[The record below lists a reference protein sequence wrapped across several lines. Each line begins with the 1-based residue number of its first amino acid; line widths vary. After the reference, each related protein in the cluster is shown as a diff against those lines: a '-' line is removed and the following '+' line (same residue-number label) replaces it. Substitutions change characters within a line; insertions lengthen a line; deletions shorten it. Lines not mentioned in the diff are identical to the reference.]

1 MMKNKNLI
9 AVIAYDISQLLLLGI
24 FIYYNFIIG
33 REKFTPDVEYQMN
46 MALGTL
52 IIVLSI
58 LGIYMNRR
66 IFEVFK
72 LEKEYEIQQIN
83 LKNIHAL
90 NNLQR
95 SQRHDFLNHLHV
107 IHHLAESEETKAL
120 KNYVE
125 RIYQEVYDA
134 NIKVNTGLIEV
145 DALLQ
150 SKLSMAKIKG
160 IAIEM
165 INEANLKDIKVEPWK
180 LISILGN
187 IIDNAIDACM
197 EGNTDNRNITVE
209 LRETKFK
216 YLFSIKNTGPLIS
229 HDNLEKIFSTG
240 FTTKGDRGQGLGLSI
255 CKKYVEEHDGKIE
268 VKSNRDETIFTI
280 EFYRF

>member
-1 MMKNKNLI
+1 MKNKNLI

-52 IIVLSI
+52 IILLSI

-134 NIKVNTGLIEV
+134 NIKLNTGLIEV
-145 DALLQ
+145 DALLR

-197 EGNTDNRNITVE
+197 EGDTDNRNIAVE

-240 FTTKGDRGQGLGLSI
+240 FTTKGDRGRGLGLSI

-280 EFYRF
+280 EFYKF

>member
-1 MMKNKNLI
+1 MRNKNLI
-9 AVIAYDISQLLLLGI
+9 AVIAYDVAQLLLLGI
-24 FIYYNFIIG
+24 FIYYNFIID
-33 REKFTPDVEYQMN
+33 REKFTPVVEYQLN
-46 MALGTL
+46 IALGGL
-52 IIVLSI
+52 IILLSI

-72 LEKEYEIQQIN
+72 IEKEYEIQQVN
-83 LKNIHAL
+83 LKNIYAL
-90 NNLQR
+90 DNLQR

-107 IHHLAESEETKAL
+107 IHHLAEIEESKAL

-134 NIKVNTGLIEV
+134 NIKVNTGLLEV

-150 SKLSMAKIKG
+150 SKFSVAKIKK

-165 INEANLKDIKVEPWK
+165 INEANLRDLKIESWK

-197 EGNTDNRNITVE
+197 EGNIDQRRIVVE

-216 YLFSIKNTGPLIS
+216 YLFYIKNTGIPIAQE
-229 HDNLEKIFSTG
+229 NLEKIFLTG

-255 CKKYVEEHDGKIE
+255 CKKYIEENDGKID
-268 VKSNRDETIFTI
+268 VSSNNEETVFMI

>member
-1 MMKNKNLI
+1 MRNKNLI
-9 AVIAYDISQLLLLGI
+9 AVIAYDVSQLLLLGI
-24 FIYYNFIIG
+24 FIYYNFVIG
-33 REKFTPDVEYQMN
+33 REKFTPVVEYQMN
-46 MALGTL
+46 MALGIL
-52 IIVLSI
+52 IILLSI

-72 LEKEYEIQQIN
+72 IEKEYEIQQIN
-83 LKNIHAL
+83 LKNIYAL

-107 IHHLAESEETKAL
+107 IHHLAETEESKAL

-134 NIKVNTGLIEV
+134 NMKVNTGLLEV

-150 SKLSMAKIKG
+150 SKFSMAKIKG

-165 INEANLKDIKVEPWK
+165 INEANLKDIKIESWK

-197 EGNTDNRNITVE
+197 EGDKENRKIVVE
-209 LRETKFK
+209 LKETKFK
-216 YLFSIKNTGPLIS
+216 YLFYIKNTGAPILQE
-229 HDNLEKIFSTG
+229 NMEKIFLAG
-240 FTTKGDRGQGLGLSI
+240 FTTKGEKGQGLGLSI
-255 CKKYVEEHDGKIE
+255 CKKYIEENDGKIE
-268 VKSNRDETIFTI
+268 VNSNNNGTIFTV
-280 EFYRF
+280 EFYKF

>member
-1 MMKNKNLI
+1 MKNKNLI

>member
-1 MMKNKNLI
+1 MRNKNLI
-9 AVIAYDISQLLLLGI
+9 AVIAYDVAQLLLLGI
-24 FIYYNFIIG
+24 FIYYNFIIDK
-33 REKFTPDVEYQMN
+33 EKFTPVVEYQLN
-46 MALGTL
+46 IALGGL
-52 IIVLSI
+52 IILLSI

-72 LEKEYEIQQIN
+72 IEKEYEIQQVN
-83 LKNIHAL
+83 LKNIYAL
-90 NNLQR
+90 DNLQR

-107 IHHLAESEETKAL
+107 IHHLAENGESKAL

-134 NIKVNTGLIEV
+134 NIKVNTGLLEV

-150 SKLSMAKIKG
+150 SKFSVAKIKK
-160 IAIEM
+160 ITIEM
-165 INEANLKDIKVEPWK
+165 INEANLRDLKIESWK

-197 EGNTDNRNITVE
+197 EASIDQRRIIVE

-216 YLFSIKNTGPLIS
+216 YLFYIKNTGTPIAQE
-229 HDNLEKIFSTG
+229 NLDKIFLTG
-240 FTTKGDRGQGLGLSI
+240 FTTKSDKGQGLGLSI
-255 CKKYVEEHDGKIE
+255 CKKYIEENGGKIE
-268 VKSNRDETIFTI
+268 VSSNNHETVFMI

>member
-1 MMKNKNLI
+1 MKNKNLI

-52 IIVLSI
+52 IILLSI

-197 EGNTDNRNITVE
+197 EGDTDNRNISVE

-216 YLFSIKNTGPLIS
+216 YIFSIKNTGPSIS